1 MKRSALFVLG
11 LCLVLGGA
19 VSPRP
24 NDDSDDVIEYY
35 WEKANLAFESADPV
49 ATGLVYK
56 LVAATHYKHIGKNGR
71 VVKIDSATSE
81 YYCRAGQIDSQR
93 VINGDGSRFADIDL
107 NFTSIFDLDYHHI
120 GFPNDTGGDALAIGL
135 ETDSGS
141 TNPNGILVIDR
152 NSYLPQALYLFYPEK
167 EGYNSFSRLFHFIE
181 VDGYIFPDSIWE
193 VGSRDGIFSTEN
205 YRLETSISSI
215 LIRH

>member
-24 NDDSDDVIEYY
+24 NDYSDDVIDYY
-35 WEKANLAFESADPV
+35 WDKAKLAFESGDPV
-49 ATGLVYK
+49 AAGLVYD
-56 LVAATHYKHIGKNGR
+56 LVAATYYKHIGKNGK

-81 YYCRAGQIDSQR
+81 YHCRAGQIDSQL

-107 NFTSIFDLDYHHI
+107 NFTSIFGLDYHHF

-135 ETDSGS
+135 ETDSSS
-141 TNPNGILVIDR
+141 TNPNGLLVIDR
-152 NSYLPQALYLFYPEK
+152 NSYLLQALYLFYPEK
-167 EGYNSFSRLFHFIE
+167 QGYKTFSRSFHFIE
-181 VDGYIFPDSIWE
+181 VDGYIFPDSIRE
-193 VGSRDGIFSTEN
+193 VGSREGIFSTEN
-205 YRLETSISSI
+205 YRVETSISSI
-215 LIRH
+215 VIRH